1 MWNFITS
8 AYNRNY
14 SSLSRKIES
23 TAADRRDVSFVG
35 RNTDFDVSLV
45 VDINLYTA
53 FENSSTCLPE
63 RLQWNVKVT
72 AIMQQSYEEGW
83 SGGPTSGIMKKN
95 VEYGHYLRKT
105 LIIRLAL
112 CKYEDETVNK
122 CLFCAIA

>member
-53 FENSSTCLPE
+53 FENSVHLS
-63 RLQWNVKVT
+63 
-72 AIMQQSYEEGW
+72 S
-83 SGGPTSGIMKKN
+83 
-95 VEYGHYLRKT
+95 
-105 LIIRLAL
+105 
-112 CKYEDETVNK
+112 
-122 CLFCAIA
+122 